1 MKIIGAILIFL
12 VSIIVSSNYEKRKK
26 QEIVDLKAMVSLLQF
41 IKNQIEYFSL
51 PISEILAKYSTDNE
65 CVKEF
70 VDTGYLSFSDKNIQ
84 DELIKCFTQL
94 GKGFKEEQISLL
106 NYNIELTNKTI
117 KSNEESNPQKIK
129 VYRAM
134 SLFISSCVVILLA

>member
-1 MKIIGAILIFL
+1 MKIIGAILILL

-65 CVKEF
+65 CVKRF

>member
-65 CVKEF
+65 CVKRF

-84 DELIKCFTQL
+84 DELIKCFKQL

>member
-12 VSIIVSSNYEKRKK
+12 VSIIVSSNYEKSKK

-65 CVKEF
+65 CVKGF

>member
-70 VDTGYLSFSDKNIQ
+70 VDTGYLSFSDKSIQ

-94 GKGFKEEQISLL
+94 GKGFKEDSVP
-106 NYNIELTNKTI
+106 NK
-117 KSNEESNPQKIK
+117 
-129 VYRAM
+129 VH
-134 SLFISSCVVILLA
+134 

>member
-1 MKIIGAILIFL
+1 M
-12 VSIIVSSNYEKRKK
+12 IIVSSNYEKRKK

-65 CVKEF
+65 CVKRF